1 MLADRVKVVL
11 ILLPIGLVVF
21 YLGGIIYLGA
31 MTLVLCLA
39 AFEYANLFREGSLE
53 PSRTLVV
60 ASTAALMIS
69 RGLDEFA
76 SAPWLLTLII
86 FITMSY
92 HLLQYERG
100 RGQAG
105 TDFAVT
111 LSGSLYFGW
120 LGAYLVSIRQLPDG
134 LWWLLLTLGC
144 VWIGDSGAYL
154 IGKNFGTH
162 RMSPR
167 LSPKKSWEGFAAE
180 VVTSVLGGL
189 LLAWMFGRLS
199 WSSPTLQP
207 WHGAVLGLL
216 LAVFTPLGDLGESM
230 VKRQMG
236 VKDSSNLLPG
246 HGGAWDRID
255 SWLWAAALG
264 YYLIIFVFLPAG

>member
-21 YLGGIIYLGA
+21 YLGGMIYLGA
-31 MTLVLCLA
+31 ITLVLCLA
-39 AFEYANLFREGSLE
+39 AFEYANLFRAGGLE
-53 PSRTLVV
+53 ASRTLVV
-60 ASTAALMIS
+60 LSTAVLTIS
-69 RGLDEFA
+69 RGLNAFA

-86 FITMSY
+86 FAAMGY
-92 HLLQYERG
+92 HLFQYERG

-111 LSGSLYFGW
+111 LSGGLYFGW
-120 LGAYLVSIRQLPDG
+120 LGAYLISIRQLPDG

-144 VWIGDSGAYL
+144 VWIGDSGAYF
-154 IGKNFGTH
+154 IGKNFGSH

-167 LSPKKSWEGFAAE
+167 LSPKKSWEGYIAE
-180 VVTSVLGGL
+180 LVTSALGGM
-189 LLAWMFGRLS
+189 LLAWLFGRLG
-199 WSSPTLQP
+199 WSSAALQP
-207 WHGAVLGLL
+207 WHGAVLGLV

-230 VKRQMG
+230 IKRQMG

-264 YYLIIFVFLPAG
+264 YYLITFVFLRFG